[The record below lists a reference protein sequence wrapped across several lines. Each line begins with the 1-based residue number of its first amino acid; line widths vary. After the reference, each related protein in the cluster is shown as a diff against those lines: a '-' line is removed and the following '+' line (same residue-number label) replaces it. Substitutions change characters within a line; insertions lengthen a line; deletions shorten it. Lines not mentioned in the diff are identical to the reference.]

1 MARIETKNGVWV
13 DARACIL
20 GRLCSGDPGPGL
32 GLVGAAARAA
42 RLDEKMRFFV
52 AFLLRQFLLQNKGVV
67 GQVVLGA
74 RRPAGPKRCVC
85 VCVTFSHLCGVRRL
99 LQTGGSGETRRN
111 EVVRQSP
118 RGSQAGFQGVGFYR
132 FKDFGG
138 VCQVFGLL
146 DLQNQIRRE
155 KLCRSH

>member
-85 VCVTFSHLCGVRRL
+85 VCVSFSHLCGVRR
-99 LQTGGSGETRRN
+99 TGGRGETRRN

-118 RGSQAGFQGVGFYR
+118 RGSQAGFQGVGFYH
-132 FKDFGG
+132 FKDLGG

-146 DLQNQIRRE
+146 DLQNQIRCE